1 MGQSI
6 ARPSRKAR
14 PALEGLEGRE
24 LPSTAAAGPG
34 GVHADA
40 ASPPPARAIARE
52 IGIPPG
58 DRRIS
63 YTTPQGTHVTLTV
76 YGLGSLAGTTVDPDG
91 ALNLVFS
98 QTNAATGIIAHV
110 SGGTRR
116 ALLRSV
122 QPANL
127 AFGDLSG
134 IGGTALN
141 ILNLKDFDLVNNGQI
156 NLTSGVHSLF
166 LDSVGVNTQIHLR
179 EVPPNILAAS
189 QPMPSSST
197 TTSSIPTTSTSNG
210 VTLQYTQSASG
221 VLTLASVSGQF
232 TAGPNLVEPKRMV
245 GQAVVPGPP
254 PAPPGI
260 VAQVRH
266 VHGAPTAQDP
276 LGDPEVFGYDPV
288 ANTLIRFDTAT
299 GAALQTIPLPN
310 LGTPIAGAALGRDHG
325 RLVALVGIGAEVLA
339 FDALTGAQVGQ
350 FTITNLASLGL
361 HTIDGI
367 GSTDTQTVISD
378 ASAGPDGTAV
388 LLDVTA
394 SLARGQAVTV
404 GNPFSPQ
411 RQFELS
417 GGLTGVPASRVIDST
432 GAAHFDT
439 FQPDLTQFGILQIDT
454 SGGQLSEAGRSAL
467 LNDGMYINIGPT
479 GTARGAP
486 FNALGS
492 LDQSLAL
499 VTGVSDGSNVV
510 TLYGPQTL
518 TSRGTITL
526 DDPNRLAGLSESFY
540 PNLVGSALID
550 IQGNVQSFRAND
562 AQGMVLNDAG
572 NLNLVKIAAAAHS
585 VIVGEPFGH
594 AQIPHRSNVVILST
608 SRTVDGRN
616 GVTVIP
622 TLRQLGPLSLPS

>member
-24 LPSTAAAGPG
+24 LPSTATAGPG
-34 GVHADA
+34 DINA
-40 ASPPPARAIARE
+40 AASSPPPARAIARK

-58 DRRIS
+58 DRQIS
-63 YTTPQGTHVTLTV
+63 YTNPEGTHVTLTV

-98 QTNAATGIIAHV
+98 QTNAATGIIAQV
-110 SGGTRR
+110 SGGTHH
-116 ALLRSV
+116 ALVRSV

-127 AFGDLSG
+127 ATGDLSG

-210 VTLQYTQSASG
+210 VTLQYTQDASG

-232 TAGPNLVEPKRMV
+232 TAGPNLVEPKPMV

-260 VAQVRH
+260 VAQIRH
-266 VHGAPTAQDP
+266 VHGAPTAQSP

-288 ANTLIRFDTAT
+288 ANTLIRFDTST

-310 LGTPIAGAALGRDHG
+310 LGTPVAGVALGRDNG
-325 RLVALVGIGAEVLA
+325 RLVALVGTGTEVLA
-339 FDALTGAQVGQ
+339 FDALTGAPAGQ
-350 FTITNLASLGL
+350 FTITNLAALGL
-361 HTIDGI
+361 NTIDGI
-367 GSTDTQTVISD
+367 GSTDTRTVISD

-394 SLARGQAVTV
+394 SLAQGQAVTV

-411 RQFELS
+411 QQLELS

-439 FQPDLTQFGILQIDT
+439 FQPDLTQLGILRMDT
-454 SGGQLSEAGRSAL
+454 SGGQLREAGRSAL
-467 LNDGMYINIGPT
+467 LNGGSYINIGPT

-486 FNALGS
+486 FDALGS
-492 LDQSLAL
+492 LDQDLAL
-499 VTGVSDGSNVV
+499 VTGVSDGRNVV

-526 DDPNRLAGLSESFY
+526 NDPNRLAGLSESFY
-540 PNLVGSALID
+540 PDLVGSALID

-572 NLNLVKIAAAAHS
+572 NLNLVKIDSVAHS

-608 SRTVDGRN
+608 TRTVDGRN
-616 GVTVIP
+616 GVRVDPI
-622 TLRQLGPLSLPS
+622 LRQRGPLSLPS

>member
-34 GVHADA
+34 GVNAAA
-40 ASPPPARAIARE
+40 ASPPPARAIARK

-58 DRRIS
+58 DRQIS
-63 YTTPQGTHVTLTV
+63 YTNPQGTHVTLTV

-110 SGGTRR
+110 SGGTHH

-127 AFGDLSG
+127 ASGDLSG

-156 NLTSGVHSLF
+156 NLTGGVHSLF

-210 VTLQYTQSASG
+210 VTLQYTQDASG

-232 TAGPNLVEPKRMV
+232 TAGPNLVEPKPMV

-260 VAQVRH
+260 VAQIRH
-266 VHGAPTAQDP
+266 VHGAPTAQSP

-299 GAALQTIPLPN
+299 GAALRTIPLPN
-310 LGTPIAGAALGRDHG
+310 LGTPVAGAALSRDNG
-325 RLVALVGIGAEVLA
+325 RLVALVGTGTEVLA
-339 FDALTGAQVGQ
+339 FDALTGAPAGQ
-350 FTITNLASLGL
+350 FTIANLASLGL

-367 GSTDTQTVISD
+367 GSTDIRTVISD

-394 SLARGQAVTV
+394 SLAQGQAVTV
-404 GNPFSPQ
+404 GNPFSPRQ
-411 RQFELS
+411 QFELS
-417 GGLTGVPASRVIDST
+417 GGLTGIPASRVIYST

-439 FQPDLTQFGILQIDT
+439 FQPDVTQLGILQMDT
-454 SGGQLSEAGRSAL
+454 SGGQLREAGRSAL
-467 LNDGMYINIGPT
+467 LNGGSYINIGPT

-486 FNALGS
+486 FSALGS
-492 LDQSLAL
+492 LDQDLAL
-499 VTGVSDGSNVV
+499 VTGVSDGRNVV

-526 DDPNRLAGLSESFY
+526 HDPNRLAGLSESFY

-572 NLNLVKIAAAAHS
+572 NLNLVKIDSAAHS

-616 GVTVIP
+616 GVRVNP